1 MYDLCRSLLAGLADA
16 IPCGTSAPVL
26 SVDLRNSVPSLAA
39 YGVRVSGLSFG
50 PEDFSYTSVIA
61 TDTCSTT
68 TWISS
73 TYFLCLTTNLLTVN
87 PKTGQ
92 ILAGVI
98 SATQTVAFTFDGA
111 KTTTAAALLLTRG
124 VRTRFFRLWLA
135 FADADCGCPQALL

>member
-1 MYDLCRSLLAGLADA
+1 MRRCVVLCLGSSGLS
-16 IPCGTSAPVL
+16 CTAPVL
-26 SVDLRNSVPSLAA
+26 SSELRNSVPSLAA

-50 PEDFSYTSVIA
+50 PVDFSYPAQIA
-61 TDTCSTT
+61 TDTCDTT

-98 SATQTVAFTFDGA
+98 SGTQTIAFTFDGMH
-111 KTTTAAALLLTRG
+111 
-124 VRTRFFRLWLA
+124 
-135 FADADCGCPQALL
+135 